1 MEKMRGFLKKNL
13 AGFYSAFI
21 FALHLAIELWC
32 NGSTTDFGS
41 VCLGSNPSSS
51 TKKPVISTGFSF
63 LYLFINVLT
72 LAFLQF
78 PPISGTVPVF

>member
-1 MEKMRGFLKKNL
+1 MNEKIW
-13 AGFYSAFI
+13 FI
-21 FALHLAIELWC
+21 FHWPLFLHSFWIELWC

-51 TKKPVISTGFSF
+51 TKKPVISTGFLF